1 MTNARQIAFAALK
14 LIDRQKLFTDVA
26 IDQQLRGSELSS
38 VDRRLLTELVY
49 GCVRRQRSLDF
60 IIDRLAKKPAHKQPP
75 DLRLILHL
83 GLYQLRYLAQIPD
96 SAAVNTTVQ
105 LAKENGLQGL
115 ASFVNGLLRQ
125 YLRTGVEFPGE
136 SGSDRDQITTP
147 EYLGISESFP
157 DWIIELW
164 QANYGQAATTEL
176 CHWFNQTPSLD
187 LRVNPLKTNLEQ
199 VVTAFTEV
207 GITAAPIPHL
217 PQGLRIQGSTG
228 SIAQL
233 PGFTQGWWT
242 IQDASAQLVTH
253 FLDPQPGQVVI
264 DACAAPGGKTTHM
277 AELMQDQGE
286 IWACDRPKRLLQLQQ
301 NCARLQ
307 LQSIQIQ
314 SGDSR
319 DFPEFVG
326 IADKVL
332 VDAPCSGLGT
342 LHRHP
347 DIRWRQNL
355 DRISKLNQTQ
365 QEILASA
372 ATWVRPGGELVY
384 ATCTLNPLENQL
396 VIKDFLTNHPNWQ
409 IVPVAKNQI
418 VSPFANPEQW
428 IEILPHQQNMDGFFM
443 VKLNLVE

>member
-1 MTNARQIAFAALK
+1 MTTARQIAFAALK

-26 IDQQLRGSELSS
+26 IDQQLRSSELTS
-38 VDRRLLTELVY
+38 VDRRLVTELVY

-60 IIDRLAKKPAHKQPP
+60 IIDQLAKKPAHKQSP

-83 GLYQLRYLAQIPD
+83 GLYQLRYLKQIPD

-125 YLRTGVEFPGE
+125 YLRSGVEFPSE
-136 SGSDRDQITTP
+136 PVINRLS
-147 EYLGISESFP
+147 ISESFP
-157 DWIIELW
+157 DWIVELW
-164 QANYGQAATTEL
+164 LKNYGAAETGLL

-187 LRVNPLKTNLEQ
+187 LRVNPLKATLEE
-199 VVTAFTEV
+199 VVTAFDNV
-207 GITAAPIPHL
+207 GIITAPIPHL
-217 PQGLRIQGSTG
+217 PQGLRIKGGTG
-228 SIAQL
+228 SVSQL
-233 PGFTQGWWT
+233 PGFAEGWWT

-253 FLDPQPGQVVI
+253 LLDPQPGQMVI

-286 IWACDRPKRLLQLQQ
+286 LWACDRPKRLLQLQQ

-314 SGDSR
+314 AGDSR
-319 DFPEFVG
+319 DLPEFSG
-326 IADKVL
+326 MANKVL

-347 DIRWRQNL
+347 DIRWRQNP
-355 DRISKLNQTQ
+355 DRITKLNQTQ
-365 QEILASA
+365 KEILTSA
-372 ATWVRPGGELVY
+372 ATWVSPGGELVY

-396 VIKDFLTNHPNWQ
+396 VIKDFLENHPNWA
-409 IVPVAKNQI
+409 IVMPDADNLTA
-418 VSPFANPEQW
+418 SFTTSEGW
-428 IEILPHQQNMDGFFM
+428 IEILPHQQDMDGFFM
-443 VKLNLVE
+443 VKLTSST

>member
-1 MTNARQIAFAALK
+1 MALK

-26 IDQQLRGSELSS
+26 IDQQLSRSELTSI
-38 VDRRLLTELVY
+38 DRRLVTELVY

-60 IIDRLAKKPAHKQPP
+60 IIDQLAKKPAQKQPP

-83 GLYQLRYLAQIPD
+83 GLYQLRYLKQIPD

-136 SGSDRDQITTP
+136 PVVYRLSI
-147 EYLGISESFP
+147 LESFP
-157 DWIIELW
+157 DWIVELW
-164 QANYGQAATTEL
+164 LENYGEAATAEL

-187 LRVNPLKTNLEQ
+187 LRINPLKITLEE
-199 VVTAFTEV
+199 VVIAFAQV
-207 GITAAPIPHL
+207 GIPAIPIPHL
-217 PQGLRIQGSTG
+217 PQGLRIKGSTG

-233 PGFTQGWWT
+233 PGFIEGWWT

-253 FLDPQPGQVVI
+253 LLNPQPGQIAI

-307 LQSIQIQ
+307 LKSIQIQ

-319 DFPEFVG
+319 DFPEFIG
-326 IADKVL
+326 RADKVL

-347 DIRWRQNL
+347 DIRWRQNI
-355 DRISKLNQTQ
+355 DRITKLNQTQ
-365 QEILASA
+365 KEILASA
-372 ATWVRPGGELVY
+372 ASWVRPGGELVY
-384 ATCTLNPLENQL
+384 ATCTLNPIENQL
-396 VIKDFLTNHPNWQ
+396 VIQDFLAKHSNWE
-409 IVPVAKNQI
+409 IVIPEADSIVA
-418 VSPFANPEQW
+418 PFAHTSATFYSEPVELLSDHSEGW
-428 IEILPHQQNMDGFFM
+428 IEILPHQQDMDGFFM
-443 VKLNLVE
+443 VKLKLFC